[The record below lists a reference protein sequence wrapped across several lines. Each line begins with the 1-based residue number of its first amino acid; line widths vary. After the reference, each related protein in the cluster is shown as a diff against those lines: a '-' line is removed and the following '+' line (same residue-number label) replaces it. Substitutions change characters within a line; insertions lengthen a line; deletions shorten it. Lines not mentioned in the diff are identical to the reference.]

1 MCGGRGEVLGLT
13 RSTQTCLEYADARNP
28 RHITSQC
35 TEDAESP
42 KVHGEAQRTPP
53 APVSCRLQ
61 CRAGAGIV
69 LLTRHHQRRYCAVN
83 EVPSA
88 PVSSRLRG
96 PAGAGVV
103 RSTRPHQRQYRAVNE
118 APPAPVSYS
127 RQGPVSAS
135 IVPLT
140 GPCRRLY
147 QAVYEASLAP
157 VSCGL
162 QGPAGAGIVRL
173 TRPRRRRYCA
183 VYEAV
188 PAPVSYDQRSTRCA
202 PASRVTPPRQ
212 SWQPLSLRR
221 PRSFVTPQRLE
232 NAEAAAKYVASPEV
246 YNIASCT
253 RTPVLRRRSHSGRRR
268 PGSA

>member
-1 MCGGRGEVLGLT
+1 MTDFCVV
-13 RSTQTCLEYADARNP
+13 N
-28 RHITSQC
+28 
-35 TEDAESP
+35 
-42 KVHGEAQRTPP
+42 KVSA
-53 APVSCRLQ
+53 ALVSCGR
-61 CRAGAGIV
+61 
-69 LLTRHHQRRYCAVN
+69 
-83 EVPSA
+83 S
-88 PVSSRLRG
+88 G
-96 PAGAGVV
+96 PAGASIVP
-103 RSTRPHQRQYRAVNE
+103 STRPCRCRYRTVND
-118 APPAPVSYS
+118 APPSPVSYS
-127 RQGPVSAS
+127 QQGPACAS

-173 TRPRRRRYCA
+173 TRHPRRRYCA

-188 PAPVSYDQRSTRCA
+188 PALVSYNQRSTRCA